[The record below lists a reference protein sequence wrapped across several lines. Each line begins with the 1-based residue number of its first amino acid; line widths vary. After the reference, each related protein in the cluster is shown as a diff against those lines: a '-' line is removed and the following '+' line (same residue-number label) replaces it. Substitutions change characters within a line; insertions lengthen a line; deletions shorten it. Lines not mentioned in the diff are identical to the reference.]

1 MQVSAQQCLLALEH
15 SNWDVHK
22 AIKLTKLQ
30 NLLKISLS
38 VSNPFVDLSTCNGAL
53 EANQWD
59 LSRAANWIVAAANQ
73 EGDIT
78 QV

>member
-1 MQVSAQQCLLALEH
+1 MA
-15 SNWDVHK
+15 
-22 AIKLTKLQ
+22 KLQ
-30 NLLKISLS
+30 TLLRITLS
-38 VSNPFVDLSTCNGAL
+38 ASNPFVDLSTCNGAL

-59 LSRAANWIVAAANQ
+59 LSRAASWIVAAANQ